1 MNPMRDFA
9 TLLRSNAGYRRL
21 WLAQVISEVGDY
33 FNNVAVF
40 SLALERTGSGLVVSG
55 IMLARA
61 MPAVA
66 AGPLAGVLLDRYD
79 RKRIMVLSDLVRA
92 AVAGAFVLTVEAAGT
107 WPLYALSAVLMFA
120 SPFFTSGRSAILPAI
135 TSREELHTANSV
147 TQTTSWAT
155 IAAGAM
161 LGGLS
166 AAKFGYA
173 WAFWF
178 NAASFLVSA
187 LLVARIRSPQG
198 DFRAHRSVPR
208 MVLRPWSE
216 YREGLRYIGSVPLI
230 LGVTLLHVGWAAGG
244 GAAQILFALFGEQ
257 VFGRGAAGIGT
268 LWGFAGLGLLAGG
281 ALGHLAGKRTA
292 YREYKRVVAVSY
304 LVHGAAYV
312 AFSLAETY
320 AAALWW
326 IAVSRVGMAV
336 CSVLNYSQLLRHTED
351 AFRGRVFATLEAAR
365 WAAMMLSMAAAGL
378 ASEYYSPRAI
388 GVMAGALGCLT
399 ALVWAGADW
408 RGKLPEPPECQ
419 PAAEQAELPS
429 APQG

>member
-1 MNPMRDFA
+1 MRDFA
-9 TLLRSNAGYRRL
+9 TLLRSNAAYRRL
-21 WLAQVISEVGDY
+21 WLAQIISEVGDY

-61 MPAVA
+61 IPAVA

-79 RKRIMVLSDLVRA
+79 RKQIMVLSDLVRA
-92 AVAGAFVLTVEAAGT
+92 AVAAAFVLAVEAPGT
-107 WPLYALSAVLMFA
+107 WPLYALSAALMFA

-135 TSREELHTANSV
+135 TSPEELHTANSV

-178 NAASFLVSA
+178 NAGSFLISA
-187 LLVARIRSPQG
+187 LLVARIRSPRKDLRAQG
-198 DFRAHRSVPR
+198 SAPR
-208 MVLRPWSE
+208 PVLRPWSE
-216 YREGLRYIGSVPLI
+216 YRQGLRYIGSVPLI

-268 LWGFAGLGLLAGG
+268 IWGFAGLGLLVGG

-292 YREYKRVVAVSY
+292 YREYKRVVAASY

-320 AAALWW
+320 AAALAW
-326 IAVSRVGMAV
+326 IALSRVGMAV
-336 CSVLNYSQLLRHTED
+336 CSVLNYSQLLRHTDD

-365 WAAMMLSMAAAGL
+365 WAAMMFSMAAAGL
-378 ASEYYSPRAI
+378 ASEHYSPRAI
-388 GVMAGALGCLT
+388 GVVAGALGCLT
-399 ALVWAGADW
+399 ALAWAGADLH
-408 RGKLPEPPECQ
+408 GKLPEPPEQ
-419 PAAEQAELPS
+419 RPAVEEPGLPS
-429 APQG
+429 GPQG